1 MDDDL
6 ADDFPP
12 KQHAMLLRRLRLI
25 LLVVVVLAVIVVLA
39 LSVEPAR
46 AAVWRAVGQQCG
58 MLDFPRTPVPPVPR
72 DYVPAEDC
80 FAIAYYRCQAATL
93 TARQSGIDTILT
105 QTFVVEPALA
115 FVLPCGL
122 ADVWSSSV
130 DAGRI
135 RRSGTESCQGLTQQ
149 PDGGLLFQGCG
160 QLGDIVV
167 PSVP

>member
-12 KQHAMLLRRLRLI
+12 KQHAMLLRRVRLI
-25 LLVVVVLAVIVVLA
+25 LLVVVVLAAIVVLSV
-39 LSVEPAR
+39 SVEPAR
-46 AAVWRAVGQQCG
+46 AAVWHVLGQRCG
-58 MLDFPRTPVPPVPR
+58 ELDFSRTGSPVPR
-72 DYVPAEDC
+72 DFTAAEDC

-93 TARQSGIDTILT
+93 TVRQSGIDTILT

-122 ADVWSSSV
+122 ADVWSNSV

-149 PDGGLLFQGCG
+149 PDGLLFQGCG

-167 PSVP
+167 PSAPL